1 MHYRTYIIF
10 LKNWNRK
17 MENGWLIIFISK
29 IFISFFMHFY
39 FLENYIFIIMH
50 KIVIEKLIII
60 NYLYVCVYVY
70 ACDVEIY
77 THK

>member
-1 MHYRTYIIF
+1 
-10 LKNWNRK
+10 
-17 MENGWLIIFISK
+17 
-29 IFISFFMHFY
+29 
-39 FLENYIFIIMH
+39 MH